1 MAEPINVVEII
12 DGHKIS
18 WLQIRVALLGAITL
32 MLDGFDNQMIA
43 YVAPALKT
51 AWHLGAGA
59 LGPVFSAGVFG
70 VGLGSILIGPFGDR
84 FGRVK
89 TLLFT
94 VLCFAVF
101 SLLLAQAT
109 TIAQLTVLRFGI
121 GLVLGAVIPLVV
133 VLCNEY
139 APLRHRAKMV
149 TMMTCGYAVGAA
161 SGGFLSVHM
170 VPIFGW
176 TSVFYVGAVL
186 PLLLGI
192 ALLLWMPESI
202 RFLTLRNDS
211 ARIARILRKIA
222 PSQSFPA
229 DARFMMLTTGRDT
242 GKNGTFSH
250 VRELFTENRT
260 RITLLLWTCL
270 FMNLIVLNFMNNWL
284 PTLVIQTGLP
294 VPQALRT
301 ATMLQFGGFVGIAL
315 MGLFA
320 DRFGYYKV
328 LAVVFALGCAGIA
341 MISRAGASQAGLI
354 VTIFIGGFAVI
365 GSQMTLGALSATLYP
380 TRIRATG
387 SSWAFGVARLLS
399 VVGPFLG
406 GLMIAHHW
414 PLETIFY
421 CAALPMLFAMVAV
434 LLMMNTR
441 QPPSTRQEAR
451 VQPSRSLS

>member
-12 DGHKIS
+12 DSHKIS
-18 WLQIRVALLGAITL
+18 WLQIRVAILGAITL
-32 MLDGFDNQMIA
+32 MLDGFDNQMIG
-43 YVAPALKT
+43 YVAPALKS
-51 AWHLGAGA
+51 AWHLSAGA

-94 VLCFAVF
+94 VLCFALI

-109 TIAQLTVLRFGI
+109 STTELTVLRFFI

-161 SGGFLSVHM
+161 SGGFLSVHI

-186 PLLLGI
+186 PLLLGV
-192 ALLLWMPESI
+192 ALMLWMPESI
-202 RFLTLRNDS
+202 RFLTLRNDN
-211 ARIARILRKIA
+211 ARIAAILRKID
-222 PSQSFPA
+222 PSLSFPVE
-229 DARFMMLTTGRDT
+229 ARFMMLTTGRDT
-242 GKNGTFSH
+242 GRNGAFSH

-270 FMNLIVLNFMNNWL
+270 FMNLVVLNFMNNWL

-301 ATMLQFGGFVGIAL
+301 ATMLQFGGFIGIAL

-328 LAVVFALGCAGIA
+328 LAAVFALGCVGIA
-341 MISRAGASQAGLI
+341 MISQAGTSQAGLM
-354 VTIFIGGFAVI
+354 VTIFMGGFAVI

-387 SSWAFGVARLLS
+387 SSGAFGVARLLS
-399 VVGPFLG
+399 VVGPFVG

-414 PLETIFY
+414 PLGTIFY
-421 CAALPMLFAMVAV
+421 CAAAPMLFAMVAV
-434 LLMMNTR
+434 LLMMRSR
-441 QPPSTRQEAR
+441 QPPSTRQETR
-451 VQPSRSLS
+451 VQTSRGVS

>member
-12 DGHKIS
+12 DGQKIS

-51 AWHLGAGA
+51 AWHLSAGA

-94 VLCFAVF
+94 VLCFALF

-109 TIAQLTVLRFGI
+109 NIPEMTALRFGI

-161 SGGFLSVHM
+161 SGGFLSVHI

-176 TSVFYVGAVL
+176 QSVFYVGAVL
-186 PLLLGI
+186 PLLLGV

-202 RFLTLRNDS
+202 RFLTMRHDN
-211 ARIARILRKIA
+211 ARVAAILRKIA
-222 PSQSFPA
+222 PSLSVPA
-229 DARFMMLTTGRDT
+229 DASFMMLTTGRDT

-341 MISRAGASQAGLI
+341 MISRAGTSQAGLM

-406 GLMIAHHW
+406 GLMIARHW

-421 CAALPMLFAMVAV
+421 CAAVPMLLAVVAV
-434 LLMMNTR
+434 LLMMRTR
-441 QPPSTRQEAR
+441 QPASTRQEAR
-451 VQPSRSLS
+451 VQTSRGLS

>member
-1 MAEPINVVEII
+1 MADPMNVVEII
-12 DGHKIS
+12 DGQKIS
-18 WLQIRVALLGAITL
+18 WLQIRVAFLSAITL

-43 YVAPALKT
+43 YVAPALKS
-51 AWHLGAGA
+51 AWHLSAGA

-94 VLCFAVF
+94 VLCFAVL

-109 TIAQLTVLRFGI
+109 TISELTALRFAI
-121 GLVLGAVIPLVV
+121 GLALGAVIPLVV

-149 TMMTCGYAVGAA
+149 TIMSCGYAVGAA
-161 SGGFLSVHM
+161 SGGFLSVHL
-170 VPIFGW
+170 VPRFGW
-176 TSVFYVGAVL
+176 ASVFYVGAVL
-186 PLLLGI
+186 PLLLAV

-202 RFLTLRNDS
+202 RFLTLRNDT
-211 ARIARILRKIA
+211 ARIAAILRKIA
-222 PSQSFPA
+222 PSLTFPA

-242 GKNGTFSH
+242 GKNGAFSH

-260 RITLLLWTCL
+260 RITLLLWACL
-270 FMNLIVLNFMNNWL
+270 FLNLIVLNFMNSWL
-284 PTLVIQTGLP
+284 PTLVIQTGMP
-294 VPQALRT
+294 VPQALKT
-301 ATMLQFGGFVGIAL
+301 ATMLQFGGFTGIVL
-315 MGLFA
+315 MGMLA

-328 LAVVFALGCAGIA
+328 LAGVFLMGCAGIA
-341 MISRAGASQAGLI
+341 MISQAGKSQAGLM

-406 GLMIAHHW
+406 GLMIASHW
-414 PLETIFY
+414 PLETVFY
-421 CAALPMLFAMVAV
+421 CAALPMLFAMMVV
-434 LLMMNTR
+434 LVMMR
-441 QPPSTRQEAR
+441 SPQPPNARHETR
-451 VQPSRSLS
+451 VQTPRGVS

>member
-1 MAEPINVVEII
+1 MADPMNVVEII
-12 DGHKIS
+12 DGQKIS

-43 YVAPALKT
+43 YVAPALKS
-51 AWHLGAGA
+51 AWHLSAGA

-94 VLCFAVF
+94 VFCFAVF

-109 TIAQLTVLRFGI
+109 TISQLTLLRFGI

-133 VLCNEY
+133 VLVNEY

-149 TMMTCGYAVGAA
+149 TMMSCGYAVGAA
-161 SGGFLSVHM
+161 SGGFLSVHL
-170 VPIFGW
+170 VPRFGW
-176 TSVFYVGAVL
+176 ASVFYVGAVL
-186 PLLLGI
+186 PLLLGL

-202 RFLTLRNDS
+202 RFLTLRNDN
-211 ARIARILRKIA
+211 ARIASILRKIA
-222 PSQSFPA
+222 PSLTFPA
-229 DARFMMLTTGRDT
+229 DVRFMMLTNGRDT
-242 GKNGTFSH
+242 GKNGVFSH

-270 FMNLIVLNFMNNWL
+270 FLNLVVLNFLNSWL

-294 VPQALRT
+294 VPQALKT

-315 MGLFA
+315 MGMLA

-328 LAVVFALGCAGIA
+328 LAGVFLAGCGGIA
-341 MISRAGASQAGLI
+341 LISHSGQSQAILMI
-354 VTIFIGGFAVI
+354 TIFIGGFAAI

-406 GLMIAHHW
+406 GLMIARHW
-414 PLETIFY
+414 SLESIFY
-421 CAALPMLFAMVAV
+421 CAALPMLFATGVV
-434 LLMMNTR
+434 LLMMRTP

-451 VQPSRSLS
+451 VQTSEGLS

>member
-12 DGHKIS
+12 DSHKIS

-32 MLDGFDNQMIA
+32 MLDGFDNQMIG
-43 YVAPALKT
+43 YVAPALKS
-51 AWHLGAGA
+51 AWHLSAGA

-94 VLCFAVF
+94 VLCFALF

-109 TIAQLTVLRFGI
+109 SITELTVLRFFI

-161 SGGFLSVHM
+161 SGGFLSVHI
-170 VPIFGW
+170 VPLFGW

-186 PLLLGI
+186 PLLLGV
-192 ALLLWMPESI
+192 ALMLWMPESI

-211 ARIARILRKIA
+211 ARIAAVLRKIA
-222 PSQSFPA
+222 PSLSFSV
-229 DARFMMLTTGRDT
+229 DAHFMMLTTGRDT
-242 GKNGTFSH
+242 GKNGAFSH

-270 FMNLIVLNFMNNWL
+270 FMNLVVLNFMNNWL

-301 ATMLQFGGFVGIAL
+301 ATMLQFGGFIGIAL

-328 LAVVFALGCAGIA
+328 LAAVFALGCVGIA
-341 MISRAGASQAGLI
+341 MISRAGTSQAGLM
-354 VTIFIGGFAVI
+354 VTIFVGGFAVI

-399 VVGPFLG
+399 VVGPFVG
-406 GLMIAHHW
+406 GLMIARHW
-414 PLETIFY
+414 PLDTIFY
-421 CAALPMLFAMVAV
+421 FAAAPMLFAMVAV
-434 LLMMNTR
+434 LMMMRSR

-451 VQPSRSLS
+451 VQTSRGLS

>member
-12 DGHKIS
+12 DGQKIS

-43 YVAPALKT
+43 YVAPALKS
-51 AWHLGAGA
+51 AWHLSAGA

-109 TIAQLTVLRFGI
+109 SIAEMTALRFGI

-161 SGGFLSVHM
+161 SGGFLSVHI

-176 TSVFYVGAVL
+176 QSVFYVGAVL
-186 PLLLGI
+186 PLLLGV

-202 RFLTLRNDS
+202 RFLTMRHDN
-211 ARIARILRKIA
+211 ARVAAILRKIA
-222 PSQSFPA
+222 PSIAVPA
-229 DARFMMLTTGRDT
+229 DASFMMLTTGRDT
-242 GKNGTFSH
+242 G
-250 VRELFTENRT
+250 VLRYRNRSRVWSGAVSGRRRSCRRATSVASCAPDVSIALGRAGGGAITTPAGVVVAAAANQTASAPPPAPSQTT
-260 RITLLLWTCL
+260 RVS
-270 FMNLIVLNFMNNWL
+270 FMNDEMVPRAQRRCAIIRRAPCFDWL
-284 PTLVIQTGLP
+284 CG
-294 VPQALRT
+294 R
-301 ATMLQFGGFVGIAL
+301 
-315 MGLFA
+315 
-320 DRFGYYKV
+320 
-328 LAVVFALGCAGIA
+328 
-341 MISRAGASQAGLI
+341 
-354 VTIFIGGFAVI
+354 
-365 GSQMTLGALSATLYP
+365 
-380 TRIRATG
+380 
-387 SSWAFGVARLLS
+387 
-399 VVGPFLG
+399 
-406 GLMIAHHW
+406 
-414 PLETIFY
+414 
-421 CAALPMLFAMVAV
+421 
-434 LLMMNTR
+434 
-441 QPPSTRQEAR
+441 
-451 VQPSRSLS
+451 